1 MTEPEAEW
9 TKDFLPIAIGD
20 VLRWTEPIWPQSKGR
35 RNRYGKRRAPPN
47 GEQRVTAQ
55 VLERD
60 ERGDLHL
67 EVIEAVIASN
77 RYEVPLKVFKK
88 HEKLWRKKEKIERG
102 KAERKIRSD
111 ESARALTVS
120 RFFET

>member
-1 MTEPEAEW
+1 MKEPERQW
-9 TKDFLPIAIGD
+9 TNDVSRIAVGD

-47 GEQRVTAQ
+47 GEQRVTAL

-67 EVIEAVIASN
+67 EVIDAVVASN
-77 RYEVPLKVFKK
+77 RYDVPLK
-88 HEKLWRKKEKIERG
+88 
-102 KAERKIRSD
+102 
-111 ESARALTVS
+111 SARSLTVS
-120 RFFET
+120 RFFES